1 MGFLQVSNYTHSVP
15 SCSTVYQI
23 QKIMCGLFGIF
34 IDACFGQVFKYISE
48 KINSL
53 NTSEDENLSLLDRH
67 CENED
72 ILAENLSSGFDT
84 ALDLG
89 NFIKN
94 TLFYLLLNLFWLKNF
109 NLIST
114 HIRVNF
120 LIQQEYL

>member
-1 MGFLQVSNYTHSVP
+1 MPALGR
-15 SCSTVYQI
+15 CS
-23 QKIMCGLFGIF
+23 
-34 IDACFGQVFKYISE
+34 SE

-94 TLFYLLLNLFWLKNF
+94 TLFYLLLNIFWLKNF